1 MKKLWLRNVKVL
13 SLKLAHLGTEA
24 KQSDNRP
31 FVTNVS
37 VLDIWNLRYR
47 VGYASDAV
55 QDVLGN
61 ILSSGERFGLNV
73 VSVVF
78 VVGEKCKRK
87 PILSVHN
94 SSNIHYHFWVSRLVP
109 LSTKKSKSII
119 VWL

>member
-13 SLKLAHLGTEA
+13 SLKLARLGTEA

-31 FVTNVS
+31 FVTNVVS

-55 QDVLGN
+55 QEVLGN
-61 ILSSGERFGLNV
+61 SLSSGERFGLNV

-78 VVGEKCKRK
+78 VVGEK
-87 PILSVHN
+87 
-94 SSNIHYHFWVSRLVP
+94 
-109 LSTKKSKSII
+109 
-119 VWL
+119 